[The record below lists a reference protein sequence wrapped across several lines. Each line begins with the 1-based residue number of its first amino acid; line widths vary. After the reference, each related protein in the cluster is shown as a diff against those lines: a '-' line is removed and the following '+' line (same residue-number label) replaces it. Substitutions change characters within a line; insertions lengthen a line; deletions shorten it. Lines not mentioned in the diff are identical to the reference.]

1 MKLPPLPPLRS
12 SSKGCRNSDLGGG
25 EVLGIT
31 VRLVASYSSL
41 VFHVVAEIMDCL
53 GPELLEVSS
62 HGRLLEELLKRLGS
76 GLLPL
81 GRSLPFVA
89 RWAGRRWCKKSSC
102 KMLAEDL
109 QDARRK
115 LAMFLLVSSFLY
127 SVFLLPRCGVV
138 IPMWG
143 WPASKLCKGCKP
155 DICILDYFI
164 VMCWTE
170 RIEHMLEVVDERRF
184 DRYWCDNPW

>member
-1 MKLPPLPPLRS
+1 MYMKLPPLPPLRS

-53 GPELLEVSS
+53 GPQLLEVSS

-89 RWAGRRWCKKSSC
+89 R
-102 KMLAEDL
+102 
-109 QDARRK
+109 
-115 LAMFLLVSSFLY
+115 
-127 SVFLLPRCGVV
+127 
-138 IPMWG
+138 
-143 WPASKLCKGCKP
+143 
-155 DICILDYFI
+155 
-164 VMCWTE
+164 
-170 RIEHMLEVVDERRF
+170 
-184 DRYWCDNPW
+184 